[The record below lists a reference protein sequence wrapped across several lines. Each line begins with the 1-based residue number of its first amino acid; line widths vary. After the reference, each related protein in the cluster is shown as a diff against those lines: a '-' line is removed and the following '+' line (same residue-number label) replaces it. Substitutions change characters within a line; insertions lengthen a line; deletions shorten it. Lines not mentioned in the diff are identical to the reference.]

1 MEALILYITVGP
13 IGLIILGYLLIFD
26 KQKQKKHTN

>member
-1 MEALILYITVGP
+1 MEALILYITVGA

-26 KQKQKKHTN
+26 KPKQKKHIN